1 MFIIVL
7 VPSTAVRVILQ
18 RPSEPVLSQN
28 LHALHRHSFFRHMHY
43 SSHYAWADLK
53 IVHNG
58 ATLTSS
64 AAFDVIDELQ
74 STRWVDQNCYVLST
88 ELQLVVLEV
97 LASWVA

>member
-1 MFIIVL
+1 MFIIFL

-28 LHALHRHSFFRHMHY
+28 MHCIASFFRHMHY
-43 SSHYAWADLK
+43 SSHYAWVDFK
-53 IVHNG
+53 IVHNV

-88 ELQLVVLEV
+88 GLQLVVLEV